1 MGQRRP
7 LIDLIKAVREADAY
21 KLIEAR
27 MAAEKVVAREP
38 DTRACQIFPLEH
50 SPGLSLYRQPNDV
63 GGYTYWSDEI
73 GGGVFVWDTSLVDNR
88 TLRAAIDIEARHGL
102 PSPPL
107 KAIPYNKLLCNA
119 SYLCFDPR
127 RPGYVVGMWTDRWI
141 LINHE
146 MIVDRKVQRAA
157 RESLVPVLDITEEPD
172 GI

>member
-7 LIDLIKAVREADAY
+7 LIDLIKAVREGDAT
-21 KLIEAR
+21 KLLEAVV
-27 MAAEKVVAREP
+27 AAERVIARKP
-38 DTRACQIFPLEH
+38 DARACQVFPLEH
-50 SPGLSLYRQPNDV
+50 APGLSLFRHANDV

-73 GGGVFVWDTSLVDNR
+73 GGGAFVWDTCLVDNR
-88 TLRAAIDIEARHGL
+88 TLLAAIDIEARHGL
-102 PSPPL
+102 PAPPL

-146 MIVDRKVQRAA
+146 MVLDEKVQCAA

-172 GI
+172 V